1 MCDTAN
7 LEAEYS
13 REITD
18 VMTTYEEHA
27 KKKQFM
33 IGRVIS
39 NKATKSITVAVQRR
53 KFVSKYNS
61 YQRWTKKVGQWFC
74 LFVCLCASVSVF
86 FLRLVADIYI
96 YSKRER
102 EIVCY
107 PWTPHEV
114 ISCLFFSWWLLLQV
128 MAHDEQEEC
137 HVGDIVRIIPCKPK
151 SKKKRHAI
159 CDILFKEPQIEVSKE
174 TI

>member
-13 REITD
+13 TEITD
-18 VMTTYEEHA
+18 VMTTYEEHS

-39 NKATKSITVAVQRR
+39 NKASKSITVAVQRR

-61 YQRWTKKVGQWFC
+61 YQRWTKKV
-74 LFVCLCASVSVF
+74 
-86 FLRLVADIYI
+86 
-96 YSKRER
+96 
-102 EIVCY
+102 
-107 PWTPHEV
+107 
-114 ISCLFFSWWLLLQV
+114 

-137 HVGDIVRIIPCKPK
+137 HIGDIVRIIPCKPK
-151 SKKKRHAI
+151 SKKKRHSI
-159 CDILFKEPQIEVSKE
+159 CDVLFKEPQIEVSKE

>member
-1 MCDTAN
+1 MLSALRLSLPVRHACRGFLPTGMRGMCDTAN

-13 REITD
+13 AEITD

-61 YQRWTKKVGQWFC
+61 YQRWTKKVG
-74 LFVCLCASVSVF
+74 LASQSVF
-86 FLRLVADIYI
+86 VVMCEAG
-96 YSKRER
+96 
-102 EIVCY
+102 
-107 PWTPHEV
+107 
-114 ISCLFFSWWLLLQV
+114 QV
-128 MAHDEQEEC
+128 
-137 HVGDIVRIIPCKPK
+137 RPL
-151 SKKKRHAI
+151 HAN
-159 CDILFKEPQIEVSKE
+159 FHGSV
-174 TI
+174 